1 MRGGVVPTLG
11 LLSNTASLPAAGT
24 MEAVAAW
31 LTGHGLGEYVTKSE
45 QGGYD
50 SLAIIRQLGND
61 AEALDAFGKA
71 LTSKPGHQLK
81 AKRAVEDLLA
91 TPAPAAPPVDY
102 QAMTIKQLREHAKN
116 TGIDEDAIEAARD
129 HDNAK
134 CELIK
139 LITAV
144 RQSEPEPEGD
154 ALEPT
159 APAADLALS
168 SGKAPGSAQMVLY
181 HGTSLNSAE
190 GIVDGQLR
198 QSTSG
203 LLGPGIYLAELD
215 KAKRFALDAAKRGLG
230 ASAIVRSR

>member
-1 MRGGVVPTLG
+1 M
-11 LLSNTASLPAAGT
+11 
-24 MEAVAAW
+24 
-31 LTGHGLGEYVTKSE
+31 
-45 QGGYD
+45 
-50 SLAIIRQLGND
+50 
-61 AEALDAFGKA
+61 DAFAKA
-71 LTSKPGHQLK
+71 LTPKPGHQLK
-81 AKRAVEDLLA
+81 VTRAVADLLA
-91 TPAPAAPPVDY
+91 TPAPAALPVDY
-102 QAMTIKQLREHAKN
+102 QAMGLTQLREHAKSM
-116 TGIDEDAIEAARD
+116 GIDEDAIEAARD

-134 CELIK
+134 GELTK

-144 RQSEPEPEGD
+144 HQSEPEPEDD

-159 APAADLALS
+159 APAADLALP

-215 KAKRFALDAAKRGLG
+215 KAQRFALDAAKRGLG